1 MSKKPT
7 ALSYTTI
14 LLVLV
19 ILIAIPTLHSTGS
32 TAATPIE
39 FSLPITE
46 AKMDDWNTLVGVGTM
61 FHYPLDWQG
70 RPYQAQGGVCDGATY
85 EFVRSDERGLVTR
98 IDVLEI
104 VNPDTGAV
112 AMASEVSYWQ
122 QQGPRRGYRLEQITV
137 QGHLAWWISSGAT
150 DGVAIA
156 NVNDVV
162 WIDKGERMYRFRL
175 RCRAEVRRESER
187 VLRQMLSTLEAT
199 AVDWSRAA
207 EQVPALSSGEA
218 VSEMDPILAL
228 AGVPYDHSAAYDYA
242 ETYWDV
248 LHNDDACYL
257 WYNGSTLDCTYH
269 DGDWGVDGAHF
280 VNRAVHA
287 GGRPIPGL
295 WDGAALRVA
304 DLRDWLQSD
313 GWTSVA
319 ASQAAVGDVAIMGP
333 FDDPCWVG
341 LVVGT
346 GSDPTLATHSDEYW
360 LPASQLYC
368 DSGGQ
373 PSYEK
378 TYLHAEIEFTVH
390 LPLVLRNWPPPTP
403 KVYSGI
409 HLGNHVG
416 GDWTDDELA
425 LVDGDAGGAWP
436 RVIVVQSKQVW
447 NVWRDENTPPCE
459 VAGADVWND
468 PTGVDRR
475 NVYDYLTRAA
485 QNGVTIIIRI
495 APSPGNFEE
504 AQAGTEGWWPP
515 ESRTILTRTMIA
527 QAGVTPG
534 GLDYCGRKWEWFR
547 AVDDVVKEM
556 DAIHTRNQINGWPA
570 DCCYFEPANEP
581 NQEWYSSLTKPN
593 VGESDTWQAMD
604 NYFAALIAYAR
615 TNYSAL
621 RILTP
626 SMGQGQYAEG
636 IDWLRGYPDDDPCPE
651 QLVEGAWKG
660 YELMPQTYEW
670 RTDGYHGYSWHN
682 YYIQGWESYSTCEYG
697 GFHVSRHFPD
707 FMSREIVLNDRPAF
721 VTETDLCSWFSDGSG
736 QCYNNNPIHG
746 KEDDPVVTSE
756 SLWYFFA
763 TESNLGNA
771 DGVALWLL
779 RNDEAGKTEYDWH
792 EGYSDATHTYY
803 D

>member
-1 MSKKPT
+1 MNKKPT
-7 ALSYTTI
+7 ALSCTTI
-14 LLVLV
+14 VIVLAV
-19 ILIAIPTLHSTGS
+19 STSILKLHSTGS
-32 TAATPIE
+32 TAAKPIE

-46 AKMDDWNTLVGVGTM
+46 TEMEDWNALVGVGTVL
-61 FHYPLDWQG
+61 HYPPDWQG
-70 RPYQAQGGVCDGATY
+70 QPYQAQGGVRDGATY
-85 EFVRSDERGLVTR
+85 EFVWVDERGVVAR

-104 VNPDTGAV
+104 VNPDTGAE
-112 AMASEVSYWQ
+112 AMASEVSHWQ
-122 QQGPRRGYRLEQITV
+122 QHGPRRGHRLEQVTV
-137 QGHLAWWISSGAT
+137 QDHPAWWINGGST
-150 DGVAIA
+150 DGVASA
-156 NVNDVV
+156 NVTDIV
-162 WIDKGERMYRFRL
+162 WIDEGERMYRFRL
-175 RCRAEVRRESER
+175 RCRAEARREGER
-187 VLRQMLSTLEAT
+187 VLRQMLSTLEPK

-207 EQVPALSSGEA
+207 EPQQGLTGGAAASEAYTPA
-218 VSEMDPILAL
+218 AL
-228 AGVPYDHSAAYDYA
+228 AGVPYDRSAAYGYA
-242 ETYWDV
+242 ETYWDGSNPT
-248 LHNDDACYL
+248 NDDGCYL

-304 DLRDWLQSD
+304 DLRGWLQSD

-333 FDDPCWVG
+333 FDTPCWVG

-360 LPASQLYC
+360 LAASQLYC
-368 DSGGQ
+368 YSGGQ
-373 PSYEK
+373 PTYEK
-378 TYLHAEIEFTVH
+378 TYLQADVEFAVH

-403 KVYSGI
+403 KVYTGI

-447 NVWRDENTPPCE
+447 NVWRPTESPCE

-468 PTGVDRR
+468 PQGVDRR

-485 QNGVTIIIRI
+485 QNGVTVIIRI
-495 APSPGNFEE
+495 TPSPGNFEDWDGTGMHRLI
-504 AQAGTEGWWPP
+504 ATTIPAGG
-515 ESRTILTRTMIA
+515 
-527 QAGVTPG
+527 
-534 GLDYCGRKWEWFR
+534 DYCDAKWEHFR
-547 AVDDVVKEM
+547 AIDDVAKEM

-581 NQEWYSSLTKPN
+581 NQEWYG
-593 VGESDTWQAMD
+593 VGEETDPARDEALAWQAMD
-604 NYFAALIAYAR
+604 DYFAALIAYAR
-615 TNYSAL
+615 ANYPAL

-670 RTDGYHGYSWHN
+670 RVDGYHGYSWHN

-721 VTETDLCSWFSDGSG
+721 VTETDLCSWFSDGNG
-736 QCYNNNPIHG
+736 QCYNNNPLHG
-746 KEDDPVVTSE
+746 KEDDPTATSE
-756 SLWYFFA
+756 SLRYFFA
-763 TESNLGNA
+763 SESNMGSA
-771 DGVALWLL
+771 DGIALWLL

-792 EGYSDATHTYY
+792 EAYDDATYY
-803 D
+803 NWFDQWWRETP

>member
-1 MSKKPT
+1 MNKKPT

-19 ILIAIPTLHSTGS
+19 ISIAIPTLHSTGS

-39 FSLPITE
+39 FSLPITG
-46 AKMDDWNTLVGVGTM
+46 AKMEEWNTLVGVGTM
-61 FHYPLDWQG
+61 FHYPPDWQG
-70 RPYQAQGGVCDGATY
+70 RPYRAQGGVRDGATY
-85 EFVRSDERGLVTR
+85 EFVWTNEQGVTAR

-122 QQGPRRGYRLEQITV
+122 QQGPRRGYRLEQIME
-137 QGHLAWWISSGAT
+137 QDHPAWWISGGAT
-150 DGVAIA
+150 DGVADA
-156 NVNDVV
+156 NVTDVV
-162 WIDKGERMYRFRL
+162 WIDEGKRVYRFRL
-175 RCRAEVRRESER
+175 HCRAEVRQASER
-187 VLRQMLSTLEAT
+187 VLRQMLSTLEPK

-207 EQVPALSSGEA
+207 EPRQGLSGGEA
-218 VSEMDPILAL
+218 RGEAYTPAAL
-228 AGVPYDHSAAYDYA
+228 AGVPYDRSATYDYA

-248 LHNDDACYL
+248 LNNDDACYL

-280 VNRAVHA
+280 MNRAVHA

-295 WDGAALRVA
+295 WGGAALRVA

-313 GWTSVA
+313 GWTGVD
-319 ASQAAVGDVAIMGP
+319 ASQAQVGDVAIMGP
-333 FDDPCWVG
+333 FDNPCWVG

-346 GSDPTLATHSDEYW
+346 GGDPALATHSDEYW

-368 DSGGQ
+368 NSGGQ

-403 KVYSGI
+403 KVYTGI

-447 NVWRDENTPPCE
+447 NVWRPTESPCE

-468 PTGVDRR
+468 PQGVDRR
-475 NVYDYLTRAA
+475 NVHDYLTRAA
-485 QNGVTIIIRI
+485 QNGVTIIIRV

-504 AQAGTEGWWPP
+504 AIQPGWPDP
-515 ESRTILTRTMIA
+515 DQVPGRTLIT
-527 QAGVTPG
+527 QPGVTPG
-534 GLDYCGRKWEWFR
+534 GTDYCGANWEKFR
-547 AVDDVVKEM
+547 AVDDIVREM
-556 DAIHTRNQINGWPA
+556 DAIHTRNQINGWPT

-581 NQEWYSSLTKPN
+581 NLEWYKEAGKTIPSRDQALA
-593 VGESDTWQAMD
+593 WQAMD
-604 NYFAALIAYAR
+604 DYFAALIAYAR
-615 TNYSAL
+615 ASYPAL

-626 SMGQGQYAEG
+626 PMSQGQYAEG
-636 IDWLRGYPDDDPCPE
+636 IEWGRYEDDYCPE
-651 QLVEGAWKG
+651 QLIEGQKG

-670 RTDGYHGYSWHN
+670 RADGYHGYSWHN
-682 YYIQGWESYSTCEYG
+682 YYIQGWESYRMCDYG

-721 VTETDLCSWFSDGSG
+721 VTETDLCSPAQCHGRNPLRDKDSDLEATGM
-736 QCYNNNPIHG
+736 
-746 KEDDPVVTSE
+746 
-756 SLWYFFA
+756 SLRYFFA

-779 RNDEAGKTEYDWH
+779 RNDEVEREEYDWH
-792 EGYSDATHTYY
+792 EAYSDATHTYY
-803 D
+803 NWFDQWWRETP